1 MASLNK
7 VYLIG
12 NLTRKPELRFTPNG
26 TPVAEFGLAV
36 NRHYTTSNGEKKR
49 DTCFVDVTVW
59 QNKAEACVK
68 QLTKG
73 SHVFLEGRLY
83 LDAWETKTG
92 EKRSKLR
99 VMADSLQL
107 MYKAPKKT
115 VEVEEEVE
123 DEDEDEDDTDATTE

>member
-36 NRHYTTSNGEKKR
+36 NRHYTTSSGEKKR
-49 DTCFVDVTVW
+49 DTCFVEVTVW

-68 QLTKG
+68 EFTKG
-73 SHVFLEGRLY
+73 SNVFLEGRLY
-83 LDAWETKTG
+83 LDAWETKSG

-107 MYKAPKKT
+107 LHKSDGK
-115 VEVEEEVE
+115 VVEEEANIE
-123 DEDEDEDDTDATTE
+123 AEEEAEGEL